1 VSKNFS
7 TQGPLWT
14 KSSFQ
19 SISAFIFYL
28 YKHRGISCPLLYNQT
43 PPHKPGDS
51 DSRNTNNPDDPYVS
65 HKDLMVC
72 CKGLN
77 MSVRNHRDPSSPP
90 RSRSREKANLE
101 KEGTV
106 SAIPRAGYCSSGT
119 AVPLGGNLSGPD
131 LDLTWRWGSWCA
143 TWNVE
148 PQLRKEG
155 KFEKLGSNLFCT

>member
-1 VSKNFS
+1 MKKIGRHRAKPSSQLALSLNFETLS
-7 TQGPLWT
+7 WA
-14 KSSFQ
+14 
-19 SISAFIFYL
+19 IL
-28 YKHRGISCPLLYNQT
+28 YHQT

-51 DSRNTNNPDDPYVS
+51 DSRNTNKPDDPYVS

-72 CKGLN
+72 CKGLTT
-77 MSVRNHRDPSSPP
+77 SIRNHSKQATKDTEHPSSPP
-90 RSRSREKANLE
+90 RSRSAKKANLE

-106 SAIPRAGYCSSGT
+106 SAIPRAGYCSPGT
-119 AVPLGGNLSGPD
+119 AVPLGGNLSGPV
-131 LDLTWRWGSWCA
+131 LTWRWGKWCA